1 MAEIIQFPNKGT
13 LIKGME
19 ELAKV
24 SGERNTYSDAQF
36 AGTGGVAKTYNIAD
50 YMNKTATEATQYKAQ
65 SGGILAQ
72 TELVSADTLG
82 LNNIG
87 DALDSNAAAQTK
99 TTQARWA
106 QQTKL
111 SSDGT
116 RVEVYDKVDQY
127 TNGEQ
132 DTYKNTKPTIVGTV
146 AGGLVSAMTM
156 LSLGKTISSAFY
168 SLNPTVWDD
177 AGFDLMN
184 PEKWAENLIEA
195 PNGRPNFSDLAV
207 MTLLQFDYNG
217 KSAFQY
223 ISEDVL
229 ALITKGLAKVG
240 LLNKAYTP
248 PTPEDTTGAMYDTS
262 GIVTGPSLDGTYE
275 FVNMFDTMAIYTI
288 PAGVSASFGMYED
301 PDADKKTGGAL
312 RVYNE
317 TTAAVKAIFFERN
330 SKLSMF
336 LWGDSEEYL
345 NIRFQWGRV
354 TEGTWVWGTKLFG
367 AMATIKSTNW
377 PTTTI
382 PDVLNVTRIGY
393 GGINNVIGGASFET
407 AGLKAVFTLCTLS
420 AAALAKMSGWET
432 SSDEFLL
439 NQLWNIANATEV
451 PAGVEGVGDQ
461 AGATQL
467 TESEIKELADDSTT
481 HERTLEI
488 LKGRFT
494 DLWQNR
500 LETSTVQADG
510 TVKKTTWVN
519 TGTPNEIDTN
529 GNGMVVPDSS
539 KGTAGSL
546 QKSKEITFDPAQLNP
561 NETVDPGDATAPSVL
576 NSVLNSFRPNAG
588 VEDDPNGE
596 PAPAPDPAEE
606 YEDPTDSPPS
616 KPGAGVTP
624 PVVIPSG
631 SGGALFTVYNPS
643 ETEIKA
649 FGAWMWSSDLIDQ
662 LKKLFSDPMQAVIGL
677 HKVFIPPLQGGEDTI
692 QVGYLDSG
700 VPSTVVRQQ
709 YSQVN
714 CGSVDVPEFFGNVF
728 DYAPHTRI
736 QLYLPFIGIV
746 DLDPADVMRST
757 ITVKYVGDAYTGA
770 CIANVYVKR
779 DGNECCLYTF
789 NGDTSVRYPISSG
802 SYLGLASGVIGTVT
816 SLAVGMTNPIFGA
829 AGVLNSIGSMRT
841 NVKHAGN
848 LGGAPGAMGIKY
860 PYLIITRPQTATATN
875 FQKYVGKPA
884 NVLAL
889 VSQCSGFTR
898 IEGCQVSNINEAT
911 EEEKAEIE
919 KLLSSGFLA

>member
-1 MAEIIQFPNKGT
+1 
-13 LIKGME
+13 ME

-24 SGERNTYSDAQF
+24 SGERNTYSNTNY
-36 AGTGGVAKTYNIAD
+36 AGTGGVSKTYNLAD
-50 YMNKTATEATQYKAQ
+50 YMNKTATEATQYKSQ

-72 TELVSADTLG
+72 TELVTADTLG

-87 DALDSNAAAQTK
+87 DALDSNTTAQTK
-99 TTQARWA
+99 QAQARWA

-111 SSDGT
+111 SSDGGT
-116 RVEVYDKVDQY
+116 VEVYDKVDQY

-132 DTYKNTKPTIVGTV
+132 DTYANTRPTIVGSI
-146 AGGLVSAMTM
+146 ASGLASAMTM
-156 LSLGKTISSAFY
+156 LSLGKTIAGAFY
-168 SLNPTVWDD
+168 DLNPTVWDD
-177 AGFDLMN
+177 AGFDLMD
-184 PEKWAENLIEA
+184 PDKWEDNLIEA
-195 PNGRPNFSDLAV
+195 PNGKPSFSDLAV
-207 MTLLQFDYNG
+207 MTLLQFDYKG

-223 ISEDVL
+223 ISEDVM
-229 ALITKGLAKVG
+229 ALVARGLAKIG
-240 LLNKAYTP
+240 LLDTKASGEGDARDVDSLA
-248 PTPEDTTGAMYDTS
+248 PTVSVS
-262 GIVTGPSLDGTYE
+262 GDIE
-275 FVNMFDTMAIYTI
+275 FHNILKNLTVYTI
-288 PAGVSASFGMYED
+288 PASTTVIFDFNNKADTETKTKGAAFKIENNTDAEAIASFITYTDDNGIKRITPIALLDANYSSPALNSLKWSYATVWLNGAYRWSTSLYCGTINLAAYANQYPAGTWPTGATEVAYIGATSLALLLDDSYTTDLVASAAKDGVSAYDSNFLD
-301 PDADKKTGGAL
+301 T
-312 RVYNE
+312 
-317 TTAAVKAIFFERN
+317 IFWE
-330 SKLSMF
+330 M
-336 LWGDSEEYL
+336 
-345 NIRFQWGRV
+345 
-354 TEGTWVWGTKLFG
+354 
-367 AMATIKSTNW
+367 
-377 PTTTI
+377 
-382 PDVLNVTRIGY
+382 
-393 GGINNVIGGASFET
+393 
-407 AGLKAVFTLCTLS
+407 LKA
-420 AAALAKMSGWET
+420 AGK
-432 SSDEFLL
+432 SSLPDG
-439 NQLWNIANATEV
+439 I
-451 PAGVEGVGDQ
+451 GDQ
-461 AGATQL
+461 DGATQL
-467 TESEIKELADDSTT
+467 TESEVAELKSDSTT
-481 HERTLEI
+481 NERALEI

-500 LETSTVQADG
+500 LETNTVQADG
-510 TVKKTTWVN
+510 TVKKTTWIN
-519 TGTPNEIDTN
+519 TGSPNEIDVN
-529 GNGMVVPDSS
+529 GNGMVIPDSS

-546 QKSKEITFDPAQLNP
+546 QASKEITYDPAQLNP
-561 NETVDPGDATAPSVL
+561 GETVDPGKSTAPSVL
-576 NSVLNSFRPNAG
+576 NSILNSFRPNSS
-588 VEDDPNGE
+588 VESDPSGDA
-596 PAPAPDPAEE
+596 APAPDPAEE
-606 YEDPTDSPPS
+606 YQEPTDTTPS
-616 KPGAGVTP
+616 KPGVGVTP

-643 ETEIKA
+643 ETEIQA

-677 HKVFIPPLQGGEDTI
+677 HKVFIPPLQGGESTI

-700 VPSTVVRQQ
+700 VTSTVVRQQ

-757 ITVKYVGDAYTGA
+757 ITVKYVGDSYTGA

-779 DGNECCLYTF
+779 DGNDCCLYTF
-789 NGDTSVRYPISSG
+789 NGDTAVRYPISSG

-816 SLAVGMTNPIFGA
+816 SLAVAATNPIFGA
-829 AGVLNSIGSMRT
+829 AGVINSIGSMRT